1 MAPKTII
8 VKGNPVRGEREA
20 ASAITP
26 GHLVEF
32 IAANTIQK
40 QAGDSTR
47 FMPIFALENSLIGDE
62 IGTDYEAAA
71 RVQYGIF
78 NSGDEVYAWLSDGE
92 AVVIGDE
99 LMAGTTDGEL
109 VKHTGTNVA
118 IAVAKEAVDLSAS
131 SNLTAKGRIIAIII

>member
-1 MAPKTII
+1 MSPKTII

-20 ASAITP
+20 ASTVTP

-32 IAANTIQK
+32 IAADTIQA

-62 IGTDYEAAA
+62 IDTDYTSGQ

-92 AVVIGDE
+92 TIVIGDE
-99 LMAGTTDGEL
+99 LMASTTDGEL
-109 VKHTGTNVA
+109 KKHSGTNVA